1 MGGLNEQLVPNKDRD
16 ILILYNKRSQQ
27 CFKRVSQI
35 GDRSWGTNL
44 QLESF

>member
-16 ILILYNKRSQQ
+16 ILILYNKHSQQ
-27 CFKRVSQI
+27 CSQI